1 MTRSCDSDLKQVLT
15 SKECEPTN
23 FRNNFHPIRILEDLQ
38 SLRKYVSPYF
48 RAMFTNFDE
57 SYEYYDPS
65 VDTWISVAPM
75 SARHHGIGVGVLDGV
90 MYAIGGYDG
99 KYLKNFKDYRPSDGV

>member
-65 VDTWISVAPM
+65 VDTWTSVAPM

>member
-38 SLRKYVSPYF
+38 SLR
-48 RAMFTNFDE
+48 N
-57 SYEYYDPS
+57 
-65 VDTWISVAPM
+65 VDTWTSVAPM